1 MHWFKWF
8 RYRVKRFKE
17 NEKCKKVTQKLF
29 SLILPEP
36 VACLWTSELA
46 GFSFLQEKDDSPP
59 SKTSYCYE
67 GKASWPG
74 AFGIINLVLTL
85 FQIKSRHGYTAPPFW
100 HFQDS
105 KSAWSWSPSHNN
117 HLLQNWKANVLRWAS
132 RRNLS
137 LRRSAQ
143 WPSWELC
150 SLARCNI

>member
-1 MHWFKWF
+1 M
-8 RYRVKRFKE
+8 FKE
-17 NEKCKKVTQKLF
+17 NEKCKKMTQKLF
-29 SLILPEP
+29 WLILPEP

-74 AFGIINLVLTL
+74 AFGIINLDLTL
-85 FQIKSRHGYTAPPFW
+85 FQIHQQISAWVYHPPFW
-100 HFQDS
+100 HVQDS

-117 HLLQNWKANVLRWAS
+117 HLFQNWKANVLRWAS